1 MKFEE
6 IMKNLTL
13 IQNYVNAWYKPI
25 NDEEYRR
32 VYKRVNELLTDTKH
46 KIERGKTNE
55 KKKYIEQQWKRV
67 LSNLTIILE
76 MTAGCNQNDLD
87 FQDLELIYSCANDS
101 MCRLEE
107 IQQYILK

>member
-1 MKFEE
+1 M
-6 IMKNLTL
+6 NSGCH
-13 IQNYVNAWYKPI
+13 IQ
-25 NDEEYRR
+25 
-32 VYKRVNELLTDTKH
+32 
-46 KIERGKTNE
+46 
-55 KKKYIEQQWKRV
+55 KKYIEQQWKRV